1 MNTIEGSLVT
11 LKKRSI
17 IVLNMI
23 FIGIIFFSHWFILWQ
38 IMTGLIERWYVL
50 SYNLLI
56 FDWAGMVSVIDFC
69 PLLMVLMIV
78 INVLLYM
85 KEKE

>member
-17 IVLNMI
+17 IVLNMM
-23 FIGIIFFSHWFILWQ
+23 FICILFSSHWFILWQ
-38 IMTGLIERWYVL
+38 IMTGLIERWYVV
-50 SYNLLI
+50 SYNLLM
-56 FDWAGMVSVIDFC
+56 FNWAGMVSVLDFC

-78 INVLLYM
+78 INILLYL